1 MKIAVAGATGIVGR
15 QVVELA
21 EAQGHEV
28 VQLARS
34 TGFNLLKPD
43 ERLVDALRGV
53 AAVIDT
59 TSSPS
64 TDPDEVRVFFTTV
77 AENLGRAAT
86 AASVQRTVVL
96 SIVGTDLSPDF
107 PYYVTKTEQEQLTRT
122 FAPGARI
129 VRATQF
135 HEFPGQL
142 IDWYS
147 DGVSVPVLDAPT
159 QTVDTAEIAAVL
171 LAVATGEL
179 TGDVDIAGPR
189 AERLPDLVER
199 EIQHRGLDLKVELAP
214 TPESMR
220 NGSML
225 PGPGALLRGTDW
237 DTWRAGLDPGVVH
250 QQRSAS

>member
-1 MKIAVAGATGIVGR
+1 MKIAVAGATGLVGR
-15 QVVELA
+15 QVVAQA
-21 EAQGHEV
+21 EARGHQV
-28 VQLARS
+28 VALARS
-34 TGFNLLKPD
+34 TGFDLLAPD
-43 ERLVDALRGV
+43 ERLVEALRGC
-53 AAVIDT
+53 AAVIEVT
-59 TSSPS
+59 ASPTS
-64 TDPDEVRVFFTTV
+64 DGEEARAFFTTV

-86 AASVQRTVVL
+86 AAGVQRTVVL

-107 PYYVTKTEQEQLTRT
+107 PYYVAKTEQEKVARAH
-122 FAPGARI
+122 APGVRI

-142 IDWYS
+142 IDWYA

-159 QTVDTAEIAAVL
+159 QTVDTAEIATVL

-189 AERLPDLVER
+189 ADRLPDLVER

-225 PGPGALLRGTDW
+225 PGPGALLRGSDW
-237 DTWRAGLDPGVVH
+237 DTWRATH
-250 QQRSAS
+250 